1 VRRFVRFVRLA
12 LIVTMLL
19 AVAAVAE
26 IAVYSV
32 RSNDGP
38 ADAAV
43 VLGAAVFGREPS
55 PVFAERIR
63 HAVDLYKAGKVRRI
77 VMTGGLGGGDR
88 VTEAEAARNWAVRE
102 GVPASDI
109 VVENRSTTTFENL
122 ENAKPLLREN
132 GLDSILVVS
141 DPPHMRRSMMIAGR
155 LGLNAEPSPTP
166 TTRYVA
172 WDSWLKFAIREAYFA
187 QRCRWTTNC

>member
-1 VRRFVRFVRLA
+1 MRAFVRVVRLA
-12 LIVTMLL
+12 LIVAMLL
-19 AVAAVAE
+19 AVAAVADV
-26 IAVYSV
+26 AVYSV
-32 RSNDGP
+32 KSSEGP

-43 VLGAAVFGREPS
+43 VLGAAVYGREPS
-55 PVFAERIR
+55 PVFVERIR
-63 HAVDLYKAGKVRRI
+63 HAVDLYKTGKVRKI

-122 ENAKPLLREN
+122 ENVKPLLQEN
-132 GLDSILVVS
+132 GLNSILVVS
-141 DPPHMRRSMMIAGR
+141 DPPHMRRSMMIAGN

-166 TTRYVA
+166 TTRYVT
-172 WDSWLKFAIREAYFA
+172 WDNWLKFAIREAYFA
-187 QRCRWTTNC
+187 QRCRWATNC